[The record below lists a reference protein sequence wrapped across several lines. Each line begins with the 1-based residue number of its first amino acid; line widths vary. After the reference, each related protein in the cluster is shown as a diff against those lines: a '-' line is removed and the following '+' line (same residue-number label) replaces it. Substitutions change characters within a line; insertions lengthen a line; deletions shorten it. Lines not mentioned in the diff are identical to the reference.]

1 MTEKFPEALQGKKI
15 PILTLDN
22 KWYRLL
28 DDETKAKVAET
39 EEQLN
44 TLLKRQGKLNTESKD
59 IKRLKKK
66 LMNEIVT
73 MADEAE
79 QNRETEF
86 GEKLEQHKKLVEE
99 CNERLEKYQDEL
111 LELPRQIEKL
121 NHELM
126 LKTMECC
133 YTAMQENTEEIEKTA
148 KWVAEIRVELKK
160 RLVRKQEMEQQNH
173 EIYSYMHDV
182 FGSEVVNLFDMKYN
196 PDEKHPVLPENV
208 KKEKE

>member
-1 MTEKFPEALQGKKI
+1 M
-15 PILTLDN
+15 
-22 KWYRLL
+22 
-28 DDETKAKVAET
+28 
-39 EEQLN
+39 
-44 TLLKRQGKLNTESKD
+44 
-59 IKRLKKK
+59 
-66 LMNEIVT
+66 
-73 MADEAE
+73 
-79 QNRETEF
+79 
-86 GEKLEQHKKLVEE
+86 EE

-182 FGSEVVNLFDMKYN
+182 FGAEVVNLFDMKYN